1 MTPLCSHPKNPI
13 SRFWY
18 NEIMKADRTQ
28 IIETLKRLKPL
39 LAKEGIEQL
48 ALFGSFAREEA
59 TPYSDVDIAF
69 RRESCYRKEQ
79 SAYDY
84 FALLEKLK
92 SDLRTSLH
100 RNVDLFDLDSD
111 SPFKGQI
118 EKELIYV

>member
-1 MTPLCSHPKNPI
+1 
-13 SRFWY
+13 
-18 NEIMKADRTQ
+18 MKADRTQ
-28 IIETLKRLKPL
+28 IIETLRRLKPL

-69 RRESCYRKEQ
+69 RRESCCRKEQ
-79 SAYDY
+79 NAYDY

>member
-1 MTPLCSHPKNPI
+1 MEAN
-13 SRFWY
+13 R
-18 NEIMKADRTQ
+18 AQ

-39 LAKEGIEQL
+39 LAKEGIDQL

-69 RRESCYRKEQ
+69 RRAPFYRKEQ

-84 FALLEKLK
+84 FILMEKLK

-111 SPFKGQI
+111 SPFRVQI